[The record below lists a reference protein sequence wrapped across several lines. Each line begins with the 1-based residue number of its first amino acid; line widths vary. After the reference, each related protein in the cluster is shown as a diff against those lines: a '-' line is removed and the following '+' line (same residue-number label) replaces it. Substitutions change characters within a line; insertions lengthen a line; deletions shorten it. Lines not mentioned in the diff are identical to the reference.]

1 MPVQR
6 ADTERQPNLIDGEQ
20 GLDLLPRPVGVIRG
34 LLLAEVPAWA
44 EASIWFC
51 GPTAFGLA
59 LRAGLTA
66 RGLAPGAFHQEAF
79 EFR

>member
-1 MPVQR
+1 VIDSSR
-6 ADTERQPNLIDGEQ
+6 GDSLSVER
-20 GLDLLPRPVGVIRG
+20 
-34 LLLAEVPAWA
+34 LLADVPAWA

-59 LRAGLTA
+59 MRAGLTA